1 MSSYKFIV
9 LFKEKF
15 KLTDVLVSADGK
27 WLSVAHNEKSVSCCY
42 QSVFIY
48 EVENSVLGFLGSL
61 LAGFLISTLSQL
73 WQLKLHSKYTVGLR
87 MIQNNFGI
95 KFLKMKIR

>member
-1 MSSYKFIV
+1 MLRQNKNNSVIRKNNIIDVNRMSSYKFIV

-42 QSVFIY
+42 QSQ
-48 EVENSVLGFLGSL
+48 SL
-61 LAGFLISTLSQL
+61 
-73 WQLKLHSKYTVGLR
+73 Y
-87 MIQNNFGI
+87 
-95 KFLKMKIR
+95 MK